1 MTSPLLFL
9 VQNPYNSETR
19 EHLWSSVIVDCHD
32 SFCGCTSPISH
43 WLSIIF
49 PEGHKDRYL
58 TVNEIIHRE
67 LHNQQCLFGG
77 EEGKKWW
84 RGRRRQWYRP
94 KRKYKRRRR
103 PIYRRKYRRPP
114 TRRRR
119 RRKKVRRKLKNYLLK
134 YGSQTALENVKLKD

>member
-1 MTSPLLFL
+1 MSSPLSFFR
-9 VQNPYNSETR
+9 QNPYNSETR

-77 EEGKKWW
+77 EEDKNGGEAGADNGTDQKENIKEEEDLFTEENIEDLLHAAENAE
-84 RGRRRQWYRP
+84 RR
-94 KRKYKRRRR
+94 
-103 PIYRRKYRRPP
+103 
-114 TRRRR
+114 
-119 RRKKVRRKLKNYLLK
+119 
-134 YGSQTALENVKLKD
+134 

>member
-1 MTSPLLFL
+1 MSSPLSFFR
-9 VQNPYNSETR
+9 QNPYNSETR

-77 EEGKKWW
+77 EEDKNGGEAAADNGTDQKENIKEEEDLFTEENIEDLLHAAENAE
-84 RGRRRQWYRP
+84 RR
-94 KRKYKRRRR
+94 
-103 PIYRRKYRRPP
+103 
-114 TRRRR
+114 
-119 RRKKVRRKLKNYLLK
+119 
-134 YGSQTALENVKLKD
+134 